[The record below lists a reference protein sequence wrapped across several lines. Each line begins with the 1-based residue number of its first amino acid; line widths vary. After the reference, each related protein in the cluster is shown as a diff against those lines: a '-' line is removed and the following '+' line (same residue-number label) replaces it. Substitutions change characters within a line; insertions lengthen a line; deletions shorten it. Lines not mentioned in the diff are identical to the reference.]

1 MKNLYEFEEFV
12 FDPLGSKPI
21 KQYGEK
27 FPLSNLSVGDKVMY
41 VGADCEVAEV
51 DEFSMILNPMN
62 GTKRIITNQ
71 SLFNER
77 GYISKENKPKK
88 M

>member
-12 FDPLGSKPI
+12 FDPYGSKPI

-41 VGADCEVAEV
+41 VGCECEVAQV
-51 DEFSMILNPMN
+51 DDYSMILNPLN
-62 GTKRIITNQ
+62 GAKRIMTNQ
-71 SLFNER
+71 NLFNEK
-77 GYISKENKPKK
+77 GYISKENKPQK